1 MVIIDKIKS
10 LFSVKNHTSSNSWSG
25 SNYSFFGG
33 WGSFLYGDRKS
44 EEKLINEGY
53 ISNEDVFSVIKKL
66 VDTASDIP
74 IVLMQKE
81 GEEFVPVID
90 TSNDY
95 LRLLK
100 KPNKDQT
107 QKEYRKEEYSNYL
120 LTGDAFEWKMVAA
133 GFDVPTSLKIIP
145 SQFTSIEMENENNFF
160 SDVATYTFCYNN
172 QKQVFQAE
180 EVVHTQNL
188 DPTYYCNKGLSFL
201 EPGYSALS
209 TSNQVHNAEAH
220 MIENRGATGMISSDQ
235 EGYPLTD
242 EEREQINDKFKKKA
256 GGSHNYNKML
266 TVGSKVKYT
275 SLGLAPKDLLLTEL
289 DLNKLRK
296 FCNIYGISSQ
306 LFNDPANKT
315 FNNLGEAKK
324 SLYTESAIPLAQ
336 LFVDSW
342 NEHLTPIFN
351 EEDGAE
357 YMIKLD
363 TSKIEV
369 LQSDQKAEAEKNKII
384 TDSISSLASKVSMN
398 QLDSMSAQN
407 ILVFS
412 YGMTE
417 EQASELIPSNP
428 IQETNTTTNE

>member
-10 LFSVKNHTSSNSWSG
+10 LFSVKNYSEG
-25 SNYSFFGG
+25 SNLSNGSSFSFFGG
-33 WGSFLYGDRKS
+33 WSSWIYKDKEN

-53 ISNEDVFSVIKKL
+53 LSNEDVFAVVKKL
-66 VDTASDIP
+66 FDAASDVP
-74 IVLMQKE
+74 LLLCVKE
-81 GEEFVPVID
+81 NEEYVPVTD
-90 TSNDY
+90 ENNPY
-95 LRLLK
+95 YRLIK
-100 KPNKDQT
+100 RPNKDQT
-107 QKEYRKEEYSNYL
+107 LKEYRKEQYSNFL
-120 LTGDAFEWKMVAA
+120 LTGDTFEWKIEAA
-133 GFDVPTSLKIIP
+133 GFNYPTSLKIIP
-145 SQFTSIEMENENNFF
+145 SQYTTINMMNDNDYF
-160 SDVATYTFCYNN
+160 SEIKNYYFCWGSQNKY
-172 QKQVFQAE
+172 FGPE

-188 DPTYYCNKGLSFL
+188 DPSYCSNKGLSFL
-201 EPGYSALS
+201 QPAYKALS

-242 EEREQINDKFKKKA
+242 EEREEINERFKKKA
-256 GGSHNYNKML
+256 GGSSNYNKML

-275 SLGLAPKDLLLTEL
+275 SLGLSPKDLTLTDL
-289 DLNKLRK
+289 DINKLRK
-296 FCNIYGISSQ
+296 FCNVYGMSSQ

-324 SLYTESAIPLAQ
+324 SLYTEAAIPLAQ

-351 EEDGAE
+351 EVEGRE

-369 LQSDQKAEAEKNKII
+369 LQKDKKAEAEKNKIVAK
-384 TDSISSLASKVSMN
+384 SIGDLASKVSLR
-398 QLDSMSAQN
+398 QIDSNTAKN
-407 ILVFS
+407 ILIYS

-417 EQASELIPSNP
+417 SQANELIPDNQ
-428 IQETNTTTNE
+428 ITTNE

>member
-10 LFSVKNHTSSNSWSG
+10 LFSVKNYSNNSNDWNVNGSSF
-25 SNYSFFGG
+25 SFFGG
-33 WGSFLYGDRKS
+33 WSSWIYKDKEN

-53 ISNEDVFSVIKKL
+53 LSNEDVFAVVKKL
-66 VDTASDIP
+66 FDAASDVP
-74 IVLMQKE
+74 MLLCVKE
-81 GEEFVPVID
+81 NEEYVPVTD
-90 TSNDY
+90 ESNPY
-95 LRLLK
+95 YRLIK
-100 KPNKDQT
+100 RPNKDQT
-107 QKEYRKEEYSNYL
+107 LKEYRKEQYSNFL
-120 LTGDAFEWKMVAA
+120 LTGDTFEWKIQAA
-133 GFDVPTSLKIIP
+133 GFNYPTSLKIIP
-145 SQFTSIEMENENNFF
+145 SQYTTINMMNDNDYF
-160 SDVATYTFCYNN
+160 SEIKNYYFCWGGQNKY
-172 QKQVFQAE
+172 FGPE

-188 DPTYYCNKGLSFL
+188 DPSYCSNKGLSFL
-201 EPGYSALS
+201 QPAYKALS

-242 EEREQINDKFKKKA
+242 EEREEINERFKKKA

-275 SLGLAPKDLLLTEL
+275 SLGLSPKDLTLTDL
-289 DLNKLRK
+289 DINKLRK
-296 FCNIYGISSQ
+296 FCNVYGMSSQ
-306 LFNDPANKT
+306 LFNDPSNKT

-324 SLYTESAIPLAQ
+324 SLYTEAAIPLAQ

-351 EEDGAE
+351 EVEGRE

-369 LQSDQKAEAEKNKII
+369 LQKDKKAEAEKNKIVSE
-384 TDSISSLASKVSMN
+384 SISNLASKVSLN
-398 QLDSMSAQN
+398 QIDSNTAKN
-407 ILVFS
+407 ILIYS

-417 EQASELIPSNP
+417 QQANELIPDNQ
-428 IQETNTTTNE
+428 ITTNE